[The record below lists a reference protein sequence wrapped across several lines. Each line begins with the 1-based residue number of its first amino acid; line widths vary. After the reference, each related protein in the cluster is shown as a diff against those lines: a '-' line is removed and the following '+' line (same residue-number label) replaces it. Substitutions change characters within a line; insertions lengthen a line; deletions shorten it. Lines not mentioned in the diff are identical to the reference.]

1 VGYGKYPPFFMEY
14 NNVDKFKEIARP
26 LLEKKGIELVEILYR
41 KEGNQMVLRLLVDR
55 KGGITLDECAAL
67 NEELG
72 IALDQDETMDTSYIL
87 EVSSPGVDRP
97 LRSKGDFERAIGK
110 RIEVAL
116 KEQLS
121 GKLGYTGRLAE
132 VKEDSIILKK
142 NEIEAVNIPLSNINN
157 ARVEVEFRRE

>member
-1 VGYGKYPPFFMEY
+1 MEY